1 MEKLRR
7 DLHSVADLR
16 LYAERLPTSE
26 RQELLC
32 AVCLAHK
39 NDAQKG
45 ESAKSAPAHSGKA
58 GSEKSADE
66 ILDGI
71 SCPLF
76 RGGQRLCGQ

>member
-7 DLHSVADLR
+7 DMHSIADLR

-32 AVCLAHK
+32 AVCLAQDGAEKGTPDPANSSPVK
-39 NDAQKG
+39 N
-45 ESAKSAPAHSGKA
+45 EPL
-58 GSEKSADE
+58 E
-66 ILDGI
+66 I

-76 RGGQRLCGQ
+76 RGGQRLCGQSK